1 MAARSSTT
9 GASLTSPAPVVAKT
23 PVPMTVAEY
32 RALVAAPARKRTT
45 RKALPR
51 DGAVTVCTTCGQTFT
66 TDAGETRHVDNVH
79 AARFQW
85 LP

>member
-1 MAARSSTT
+1 VTVHLTT
-9 GASLTSPAPVVAKT
+9 AQA
-23 PVPMTVAEY
+23 
-32 RALVAAPARKRTT
+32 RALGVTTAPARKRTT
-45 RKALPR
+45 RQALPR
-51 DGAVTVCTTCGQTFT
+51 DGAVTVCHTCGDRFT